1 MISDYILKEIFGF
14 KIDHNSESSDLLS
27 EIIKCF
33 TLYLSSET
41 SEYHQ
46 FISVLGGGHEDFK
59 LMWLP
64 AHCCVLLIVKNVPRS
79 VISLQLIVL
88 DEWTHDVRSDVA
100 TGRELIAASEHYCSV
115 SVGEI
120 AFSLHDTF
128 MREFTKA
135 MDAPKKKKNILKV
148 LYDTFRILDSSYAP
162 PKMTSELFSC
172 STEINARGVSWCLVR
187 AVVGALIKNYPHL
200 SSGVEENAYSSY
212 KILIL
217 DFYIWILESY
227 SPCSASVNIID
238 LTMSILSYICKEI
251 SMLAESDCIVTQ
263 YEERCRFIRSR
274 LEIDARRS
282 DSKMNWDLQKIMSSA
297 CSMETRISERG
308 WVDFKVNLPQPA
320 ATLQTTAQNFTDC
333 SKKINENLCAL
344 LSIPDWDTCTT
355 EEMNEW
361 IQGIDK
367 KIQCR
372 LIVETEGRQLVLS
385 FVHKWLFKKLEKID
399 SLDSL
404 LSVQRLKDLLDLY
417 RSHCLSF
424 TALLEAKSIICVELR
439 SMEMLSTWII
449 FCFIHTCVKKLYP
462 IIESYDVPLSSRDLR
477 HLSLADK
484 SAVDAA
490 LTVCAYIDRYTTSN
504 NRLFSLS
511 NQTPTM
517 KLARMYSEGDIL
529 IEEIWS
535 REQKAA
541 SEKQDAHWRRVRR
554 LQAEADELRSSIR
567 ALNARLCD
575 LHIDKSRILATHGN
589 WHVRST
595 DSDIDFVQK
604 KISRVSKEL
613 AEAECPLSVVHQS
626 LPKDRGVAMII
637 LFFLYMPD
645 DLRTYSTLCLIAQQM
660 LLPLRT
666 SFSTEQGMSILCDK
680 TD

>member
-1 MISDYILKEIFGF
+1 MISDYLLKEIFGF
-14 KIDHNSESSDLLS
+14 KIDHNSETSDLLS
-27 EIIKCF
+27 EIIEYF
-33 TLYLSSET
+33 TLYLSTQT

-46 FISVLGGGHEDFK
+46 LLTVLGGGNEDFRLK
-59 LMWLP
+59 WLP

-79 VISLQLIVL
+79 VISLQLIIL
-88 DEWTHDVRSDVA
+88 DEWTHDVRSDLA
-100 TGRELIAASEHYCSV
+100 TGREVIATSKHYCSV

-120 AFSLHDTF
+120 SFSLHDTF
-128 MREFTKA
+128 MWEFTEA
-135 MDAPKKKKNILKV
+135 IDMPANKKNVLQI
-148 LYDTFRILDSSYAP
+148 LYDTFKILDPSYVP
-162 PKMTSELFSC
+162 PIMIRELFSC

-200 SSGVEENAYSSY
+200 FSGGEESAYSSH

-217 DFYIWILESY
+217 DFYMWILESY
-227 SPCSASVNIID
+227 DPCSASVNTID

-251 SMLAESDCIVTQ
+251 SMLAESDCIVTE
-263 YEERCRFIRSR
+263 YEERCGFVRSR
-274 LEIDARRS
+274 LESDARRS

-297 CSMETRISERG
+297 CSMGTRISERG
-308 WVDFKVNLPQPA
+308 WVDLKVKLPQPA
-320 ATLQTTAQNFTDC
+320 ATLQTTAESLTDC
-333 SKKINENLCAL
+333 CKKINENLGAL
-344 LSIPDWDTCTT
+344 LSIPDRDNCTT

-367 KIQCR
+367 KIQFG

-385 FVHKWLFKKLEKID
+385 SVHKWLFKKLEKID

-517 KLARMYSEGDIL
+517 KLARMYSEGNIL

-541 SEKQDAHWRRVRR
+541 SEKQDAHWRRVQS
-554 LQAEADELRSSIR
+554 LQAEAKKLRRKIID
-567 ALNARLCD
+567 LNAELCV
-575 LHIDKSRILATHGN
+575 LNSEKSRMKTNHSRYYSSK
-589 WHVRST
+589 HDER
-595 DSDIDFVQK
+595 IDDVEQ
-604 KISRVSKEL
+604 KISRESKAL
-613 AEAECPLSVVHQS
+613 TQAERPLPVVHQS
-626 LPKDRGVAMII
+626 LPKDKSVAMII

-645 DLRTYSTLCLIAQQM
+645 ELRTYSALCLIAQQM
-660 LLPLRT
+660 LLPLHS
-666 SFSTEQGMSILCDK
+666 SFSTQEGMSAFYDA